1 MEILLGKTEVELI
14 EFVKTLVE
22 HTRDG
27 HAQFIIATHSPILLS
42 CPGAVI
48 WSFDGHE
55 LKELAYEDTDYFLI
69 YRDFLLHRE
78 RYMEGP
84 SD

>member
-1 MEILLGKTEVELI
+1 
-14 EFVKTLVE
+14 
-22 HTRDG
+22 
-27 HAQFIIATHSPILLS
+27 
-42 CPGAVI
+42 VI